1 MRVFSSAGRSWVVRP
16 ELLDESV
23 ARRGWETILFESS
36 PAGAA
41 RLVYR
46 PAGWLGRASESELAA
61 ALAEAEPVRARW
73 GQLEP

>member
-1 MRVFSSAGRSWVVRP
+1 MVRP
-16 ELLDESV
+16 ELLDESG

-46 PAGWLGRASESELAA
+46 PAGWLRTASDDDLAV
-61 ALAEAEPVRARW
+61 ALAEAEPVRAQW
-73 GQLEP
+73 GGLGS